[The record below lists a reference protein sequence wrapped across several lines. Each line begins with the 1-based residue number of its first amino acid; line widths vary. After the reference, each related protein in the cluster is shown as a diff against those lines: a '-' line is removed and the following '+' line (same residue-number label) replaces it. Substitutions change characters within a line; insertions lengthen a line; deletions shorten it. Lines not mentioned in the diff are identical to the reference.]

1 MQFVL
6 RCDKIYT
13 DQRKERAMPV
23 VVTTMYRVI
32 RLHNYINIGHDAEQ
46 SVAYRLTG
54 ELRKAGNT
62 DFDEG
67 SDIPEFGL
75 SVKSFH
81 FTLTSKEL
89 AGGSYEEMA
98 DDFFR
103 RCPSKWFAYVT
114 KDGIVYIMTPTEF
127 RQFLDLFHEMD
138 TSSKGFR
145 VIRGKR
151 EPKAMMQWLDSL
163 EYKSGW
169 SF

>member
-1 MQFVL
+1 MLYNL
-6 RCDKIYT
+6 RQLKKGA
-13 DQRKERAMPV
+13 RVARVKV
-23 VVTTMYRVI
+23 VTMYRVV
-32 RLHNYINIGHDAEQ
+32 RLRNYINIGHDAEQ

-67 SDIPEFGL
+67 SDIPEFEL

-98 DDFFR
+98 NDFFR